1 MVVEDNMALKVTVVE
16 GRGSSPAKVALEPRS
31 EGRDHINEKVERKQ
45 QVQRSRGCRDL
56 EKSRCGGRHLGRASE
71 ETVPELR

>member
-1 MVVEDNMALKVTVVE
+1 MALKVTVVE

-56 EKSRCGGRHLGRASE
+56 EKSGVGADI
-71 ETVPELR
+71 